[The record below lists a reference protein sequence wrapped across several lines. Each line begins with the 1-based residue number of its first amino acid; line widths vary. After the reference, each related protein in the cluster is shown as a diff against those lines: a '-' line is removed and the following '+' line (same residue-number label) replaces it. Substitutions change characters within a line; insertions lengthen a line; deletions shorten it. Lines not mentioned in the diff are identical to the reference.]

1 MNKNLLKIT
10 LILIFSTYSFSSFGG
25 VRKDLTEE
33 NLKKVVKTFDID
45 NNAKY
50 HHRQFRIDFP
60 ERNNKDSRFCFGFM
74 DWSKSEWRNK
84 NLCGR
89 IFSGVCTR

>member
-45 NNAKY
+45 NNAK
-50 HHRQFRIDFP
+50 IDT
-60 ERNNKDSRFCFGFM
+60 NNVEMYVTNHGSFAWNITTGN
-74 DWSKSEWRNK
+74 S
-84 NLCGR
+84 
-89 IFSGVCTR
+89 